1 MTLSI
6 KPLVLIFK
14 LIHLILIL
22 GSFVAVVQGQSLAP
36 VSSDDAQR
44 WCDDL
49 HYLSV
54 EMPKRH
60 KNLFHSM
67 TREQFEAAVSRLDER
82 IPVLTRSQILV
93 ELARIVAMVGDGH
106 TSLFPAYN
114 PALGLHRYPI
124 KFYLFKEGL
133 YVQQAGP
140 DYREVVG
147 GKVMRIGN
155 FDSAEAYRR
164 MSEIVNRDNEMMV
177 KEVTPDWLGFAEFLE
192 GLGIVDNMEDAA
204 LTVDKDGK
212 QIMVHLKPIT
222 MEAAHNLTW
231 VDASDGAANP
241 LPLWRKDPQNPYW
254 FEYLKDSRT
263 LYLKYNAVQDKSD
276 EKLVDFFH
284 RVFAFIDANP
294 VDRLVIDIRNN
305 RGGNG
310 YLNWPLIY
318 DIIRS
323 DKINQ
328 RGKLFTI
335 TGRMTF
341 SAAGMCAVYLERHTN
356 TLFVGQPTGSSP
368 NGYGDHIE
376 ITLPNSSI
384 KVFVST
390 LYWQEAD
397 PRDRR
402 PWIAPQIAADLTFE
416 DYRNNVDPAM
426 RAILSYVP
434 QLPLTEV
441 VHAAVLNKD
450 VEAARTAIRKYR
462 ADPVNFYA
470 NFESDLNRLGY
481 ILMSQNQLDTAIQ
494 ILRLNVESYPDSAN
508 AYDSLGEVYAKHGDR
523 ELAIKNYEKSIQ
535 LNPNNHGAEE
545 ALRRLRA
552 H

>member
-1 MTLSI
+1 MTVSVKALVPI
-6 KPLVLIFK
+6 LVLI
-14 LIHLILIL
+14 LS
-22 GSFVAVVQGQSLAP
+22 SFVTLVQGKSLAL
-36 VSSDDAQR
+36 VSADDAQKWR
-44 WCDDL
+44 VDL

-60 KNLFHSM
+60 KNLFHSV
-67 TREQFEAAVSRLDER
+67 TREQFDSAVSRLNER
-82 IPVLTRSQILV
+82 IPSLTRNQILV

-106 TSLFPAYN
+106 TSLFPFLN
-114 PALGLHRYPI
+114 PTLGLHRYPI
-124 KFYLFKEGL
+124 KFYVFKEGL
-133 YVQQAGP
+133 YVQRGAP
-140 DYREVVG
+140 AYREVVG
-147 GKVMRIGN
+147 GKVVRIGN
-155 FDSAEAYRR
+155 LDAEKAYRR
-164 MSEIVNRDNEMMV
+164 MSEIVNRDNQMMV
-177 KEVTPDWLGFAEFLE
+177 KEVTPDWLGFPEFLE
-192 GLGIVDNMEDAA
+192 GLGIVDTVEDAA

-212 QIMVHLKPIT
+212 QITVHLKPIT

-231 VDASDGAANP
+231 VDASDGTANP
-241 LPLWRKDPQNPYW
+241 LPLWRKDSQNPYW
-254 FEYLKDSRT
+254 FEYLKDSQT
-263 LYLKYNAVQDKSD
+263 LYLKYNMVEDKSD
-276 EKLVDFFH
+276 EKLADFFH

-294 VDRLVIDIRNN
+294 VDRLVIDVRNN
-305 RGGNG
+305 GGGNG

-318 DIIRS
+318 GIIRS

-328 RGKLFTI
+328 RGKLFAI

-356 TLFVGQPTGSSP
+356 ALFVGEPTGSSP
-368 NGYGDHIE
+368 NGYGEHGE
-376 ITLPNSSI
+376 ITLPNSLI

-402 PWIAPQIAADLTFE
+402 PWIAPQIAAELTFE

-434 QLPLTEV
+434 QPPLTEV
-441 VHAAVLNKD
+441 VRAAVLDKD
-450 VEAARTAIRKYR
+450 NEGARRAIRKYR

-481 ILMSQNQLDTAIQ
+481 ILMEQKQLEAAVQ
-494 ILRLNVESYPDSAN
+494 IFQLNVESYPDSAN
-508 AYDSLGEVYAKHGDR
+508 VYDSLGEAYADHGDR
-523 ELAIKNYEKSIQ
+523 ELAIKSYEKAVQ
-535 LNPNNHGAEE
+535 LNPNNQGAKE
-545 ALRRLRA
+545 ALDGLRA

>member
-1 MTLSI
+1 MTVSARTPVCFLA
-6 KPLVLIFK
+6 LF
-14 LIHLILIL
+14 L
-22 GSFVAVVQGQSLAP
+22 GSFVAFVQCQKLAP
-36 VSSDDAQR
+36 VSADDAQKWR
-44 WCDDL
+44 ADL
-49 HYLSV
+49 HFLSE

-67 TREQFEAAVSRLDER
+67 TREQFDAAINRLDER
-82 IPVLTRSQILV
+82 IPSLTRNQVLV

-106 TSLFPAYN
+106 TSLFPFYN
-114 PALGLHRYPI
+114 PTLGLHRYPI

-133 YVQQAGP
+133 YVQRGAP
-140 DYREVVG
+140 AYRDVVG

-155 FDSAEAYRR
+155 LDSAEAYRR
-164 MSEIVNRDNEMMV
+164 MSEIVNRDNDMTV
-177 KEVTPDWLGFAEFLE
+177 KDVTPTWLGFPEFLE
-192 GLGIVDNMEDAA
+192 GLGIVDSMEDA
-204 LTVDKDGK
+204 LLKVEKGGK
-212 QIMVHLKPIT
+212 QITAHLKPIT
-222 MEAAHNLTW
+222 MESAHSVSW
-231 VDASDGAANP
+231 VDASDGSANP

-254 FEYLKDSRT
+254 FEYLKDSQT
-263 LYLKYNAVQDKSD
+263 LYLQYNGVEDKSE
-276 EKLVDFFH
+276 EKLADFFH
-284 RVFAFIDANP
+284 RVFVFIDANP

-305 RGGNG
+305 GGGNG

-318 DIIRS
+318 SIIRS

-335 TGRMTF
+335 TGRLTF

-356 TLFVGQPTGSSP
+356 TLFVGEPTGSSP
-368 NGYGDHIE
+368 NGYGEHGE
-376 ITLPNSSI
+376 ITLPNSKI

-402 PWIAPQIAADLTFE
+402 PWIAPQIAADLSIE

-426 RAILSYVP
+426 RAILNYVLQP
-434 QLPLTEV
+434 PLTDV
-441 VHAAVLNKD
+441 VRAAVLDKD
-450 VEAARTAIRKYR
+450 VEAAGRAIRKYR

-481 ILMSQNQLDTAIQ
+481 TLMEQKQLEAAIQ
-494 ILRLNVESYPDSAN
+494 IFQLNVESYPDSAN
-508 AYDSLGEVYAKHGDR
+508 VYDSLGEAYVNQGNR
-523 ELAIKNYEKSIQ
+523 ELAIRNYEKSVQ
-535 LNPNNHGAEE
+535 LNPNNQGAKE
-545 ALRRLRA
+545 ALHGLMA